1 MYNVKVKLV
10 DFFAQET
17 LSFSLEM
24 STDDVTKIMPM
35 IREYASSHN
44 YENLYIVKQEFG
56 LVATAKAPDNLVA
69 EFWLSYED

>member
-1 MYNVKVKLV
+1 MYNIKVKLV

-24 STDDVTKIMPM
+24 STDDVTKVMPLL
-35 IREYASSHN
+35 REYASSHN
-44 YENLYIVKQEFG
+44 YENLYIVNQGFG